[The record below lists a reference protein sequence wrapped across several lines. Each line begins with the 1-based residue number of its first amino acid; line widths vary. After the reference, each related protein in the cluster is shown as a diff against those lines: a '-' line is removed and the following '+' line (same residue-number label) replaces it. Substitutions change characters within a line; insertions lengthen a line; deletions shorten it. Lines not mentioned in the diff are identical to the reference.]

1 MKSVSQRLNGSIIL
15 AVTVLL
21 LLMGVISSVLE
32 RSSLNRQ
39 LAKTAASIQKQMT
52 VALPATIWT
61 MDSAMLDI
69 ILTGAMSAPELEG
82 IAVIGPKG
90 PTAIMVRDSAGNP
103 TMKDN
108 TSDLSTASKIEAPL
122 IYDDNGTPKNL
133 GTLQIFISSK
143 SVTAAFWKSL
153 LLLAIEIVVMDILL
167 ILVLSWVVKVG
178 VIRPLHSLRDALAS
192 MTGSD
197 ADLTRSLDEQRSDEF
212 GQISRHFNQ
221 VAGLFRTIVKDLTVE
236 AANVASSSSELSATA
251 EQMQMTASEIAKG
264 NETQRVS
271 MSGVLSDMDRL
282 SVLIADM
289 DSRLMESSDRAA
301 QTADI
306 SREGGEAGEATASA
320 MNAIRDATKRMA
332 QAVTVIHEIAN
343 QTNLLS
349 LNAAIE
355 AAKAGEQGKGFSV
368 VAEEVRKLAERSAQ
382 ATREIQ
388 GLIQEVNARVEQG
401 GLTVSRSVASLASI
415 RSHID
420 NLADNFRGISEAMKQ
435 QTSTGTEVRSRVE
448 STNKEI
454 ERTATASVE
463 LSATVDEIVRTAVD
477 LSKVAAG
484 LNAQVSRYTREILVF
499 ANESMPQCGMV
510 DHKPAGLAVEILN
523 AVTAEGGP
531 SFKFDFSQP
540 WARAQ
545 AAVHDNPGTLII
557 PLTRNKERESK
568 YKWVTRL
575 FDNGAHLV
583 SVGRP
588 APIQSI
594 DEAKGLG
601 VGIMRGSIF
610 EDFLGKAGFTQRVVV
625 PKDELIAKMLVE
637 GKVDA
642 WAGADLVMHHL
653 FAKIGENP
661 AKLQQGPQLGEA
673 GQIYIAGDVQFPEAD
688 AKAIADGLEKLR
700 HNGKLEAILK
710 RYGAHSR

>member
-1 MKSVSQRLNGSIIL
+1 
-15 AVTVLL
+15 
-21 LLMGVISSVLE
+21 
-32 RSSLNRQ
+32 
-39 LAKTAASIQKQMT
+39 
-52 VALPATIWT
+52 
-61 MDSAMLDI
+61 
-69 ILTGAMSAPELEG
+69 
-82 IAVIGPKG
+82 
-90 PTAIMVRDSAGNP
+90 
-103 TMKDN
+103 
-108 TSDLSTASKIEAPL
+108 
-122 IYDDNGTPKNL
+122 
-133 GTLQIFISSK
+133 
-143 SVTAAFWKSL
+143 
-153 LLLAIEIVVMDILL
+153 
-167 ILVLSWVVKVG
+167 
-178 VIRPLHSLRDALAS
+178 
-192 MTGSD
+192 
-197 ADLTRSLDEQRSDEF
+197 
-212 GQISRHFNQ
+212 
-221 VAGLFRTIVKDLTVE
+221 
-236 AANVASSSSELSATA
+236 
-251 EQMQMTASEIAKG
+251 
-264 NETQRVS
+264 
-271 MSGVLSDMDRL
+271 
-282 SVLIADM
+282 
-289 DSRLMESSDRAA
+289 
-301 QTADI
+301 
-306 SREGGEAGEATASA
+306 

-388 GLIQEVNARVEQG
+388 ALIQEVNTRVEQG
-401 GLTVSRSVASLASI
+401 GSTVSRSVESLASI

-420 NLADNFRGISEAMKQ
+420 NLASNFRGIAEAMKQ

-448 STNKEI
+448 GTTKEI
-454 ERTATASVE
+454 ERTATASLE
-463 LSATVDEIVRTAVD
+463 LSATVDEIVRTSVE

-484 LNAQVSRYTREILVF
+484 LTARVSRYTREILVF

-510 DHKPAGLAVEILN
+510 DHKPAGLAIEILN

-531 SFKFDFSQP
+531 SFKYDFSQP

-557 PLTRNKERESK
+557 PLTRNAERESK
-568 YKWVTRL
+568 YKWVARL

-610 EDFLGKAGFTQRVVV
+610 EGYLGKAGLTQLVIV

-642 WAGADLVMHHL
+642 WAGADLVTHYL
-653 FAKIGENP
+653 FGKIGQNP
-661 AKLQQGPQLGEA
+661 SRLQQGPQLGEA
-673 GQIYIAGDVQFPEAD
+673 GQIYIAGDVNLPEAD
-688 AKAIADGLEKLR
+688 AKAIADGIEKLR

>member
-1 MKSVSQRLNGSIIL
+1 MKSVAQRLNVSII
-15 AVTVLL
+15 VTVNVLL
-21 LLMGVISSVLE
+21 LLMGVIYS
-32 RSSLNRQ
+32 
-39 LAKTAASIQKQMT
+39 
-52 VALPATIWT
+52 
-61 MDSAMLDI
+61 
-69 ILTGAMSAPELEG
+69 
-82 IAVIGPKG
+82 
-90 PTAIMVRDSAGNP
+90 
-103 TMKDN
+103 
-108 TSDLSTASKIEAPL
+108 
-122 IYDDNGTPKNL
+122 
-133 GTLQIFISSK
+133 
-143 SVTAAFWKSL
+143 AFWKSL
-153 LLLAIEIVVMDILL
+153 LLLTIEIVVLDILL
-167 ILVLSWVVKVG
+167 ILVLSWVVKLE
-178 VIRPLHSLRDALAS
+178 VIRPLHSLRDALAL

-197 ADLTRSLDEQRSDEF
+197 ADLTRRLDEHRVDEF

-221 VAGLFRTIVKDLTVE
+221 FAGLFRTIVKDLTVE
-236 AANVASSSSELSATA
+236 AANVASSSSELSSTA
-251 EQMQMTASEIAKG
+251 EQMQITASEIAKG

-282 SVLIADM
+282 SVLISDM
-289 DSRLMESSDRAA
+289 DRRLVESSNRAS
-301 QTADI
+301 QTAEI
-306 SREGGEAGEATASA
+306 SRDGGEAGEATASA

-332 QAVTVIHEIAN
+332 QAVTVVQEIAN

-382 ATREIQ
+382 ATQEIH
-388 GLIQEVNARVEQG
+388 GLIQEVNTRVEQG
-401 GLTVSRSVASLASI
+401 GSTVSRSVASLASI

-463 LSATVDEIVRTAVD
+463 LSATVDEIVRTAVG
-477 LSKVAAG
+477 LSKVATG
-484 LNAQVSRYTREILVF
+484 LNAQVSRYTQEILVF

-557 PLTRNKERESK
+557 PLTRNSEREPNH
-568 YKWVTRL
+568 KWVARL

-583 SVGRP
+583 SLGRP
-588 APIQSI
+588 APIKSI

-610 EDFLGKAGFTQRVVV
+610 EDYLGKSRFTNMVVA
-625 PKDELIAKMLVE
+625 PKDELIANMLVQ

-642 WAGADLVMHHL
+642 WAAADLVIHYL
-653 FAKIGENP
+653 FSKIGQNP
-661 AKLQQGPQLGEA
+661 ANLQRGPQLGEA
-673 GQIYIAGDVQFPEAD
+673 GQIYLAGDVHFPEAD
-688 AKAIADGLEKLR
+688 ARAIADAMEKLR

>member
-1 MKSVSQRLNGSIIL
+1 
-15 AVTVLL
+15 
-21 LLMGVISSVLE
+21 
-32 RSSLNRQ
+32 
-39 LAKTAASIQKQMT
+39 
-52 VALPATIWT
+52 
-61 MDSAMLDI
+61 
-69 ILTGAMSAPELEG
+69 
-82 IAVIGPKG
+82 
-90 PTAIMVRDSAGNP
+90 
-103 TMKDN
+103 
-108 TSDLSTASKIEAPL
+108 
-122 IYDDNGTPKNL
+122 
-133 GTLQIFISSK
+133 
-143 SVTAAFWKSL
+143 
-153 LLLAIEIVVMDILL
+153 VMDILL

>member
-15 AVTVLL
+15 TVSVLMV
-21 LLMGVISSVLE
+21 LMGVISSVRE

-39 LAKTAASIQKQMT
+39 FVRTASVIQSQLA
-52 VALPATIWT
+52 VALPAPIWG
-61 MDSAMLDI
+61 MDNRQVDAILSA
-69 ILTGAMSAPELEG
+69 AMSAPELEG
-82 IAVIGPKG
+82 VAVTGPKG
-90 PTAIMVRDSAGNP
+90 PIAVLARDATGNTVKQDSASAL
-103 TMKDN
+103 
-108 TSDLSTASKIEAPL
+108 TSSTRLEAPI
-122 IYDDNGTPKNL
+122 IYHANGDTKDL
-133 GTLQIFISSK
+133 GTLQIFISSR
-143 SVTAAFWKSL
+143 SVTAAFLKSL
-153 LLLAIEIVVMDILL
+153 LLLTIEIVVMDILL
-167 ILVLSWVVKVG
+167 ILVLSWVVKTG

-192 MTGSD
+192 MTGED
-197 ADLTRSLDEQRSDEF
+197 ADLTRRLDEQRSDEF
-212 GQISRHFNQ
+212 GQISHHFNQ
-221 VAGLFRTIVKDLTVE
+221 VAGLFRTIVKDLTVK
-236 AANVASSSSELSATA
+236 AASVASSSSELSSTA
-251 EQMQMTASEIAKG
+251 EQMQITASEIAKG
-264 NETQRVS
+264 NEAQRVS

-289 DSRLMESSDRAA
+289 DGRLVESSSRAS

-306 SREGGEAGEATASA
+306 SREGGEAGEATAGA
-320 MNAIRDATKRMA
+320 MNSIQVATTRMA

-388 GLIQEVNARVEQG
+388 GLIQEVNTRVEQG
-401 GLTVSRSVASLASI
+401 GSTVSRSVASLASI
-415 RSHID
+415 LSHIE
-420 NLADNFRGISEAMKQ
+420 NLADNFKGISEAMKQ
-435 QTSTGTEVRSRVE
+435 QASTGMEVRLRVQ
-448 STNKEI
+448 STNQEI

-463 LSATVDEIVRTAVD
+463 LSATVDEIVRTAVE

-484 LNAQVSRYTREILVF
+484 LNAQVSHYNREILVF

-523 AVTAEGGP
+523 AITAEGGP
-531 SFKFDFSQP
+531 SFKYDFSQP

-557 PLTRNKERESK
+557 PLTRNAEREGK
-568 YKWVTRL
+568 YKWVARL
-575 FDNGAHLV
+575 FDNGAHLA
-583 SVGRP
+583 SMGRP
-588 APIQSI
+588 APIASI
-594 DEAKGLG
+594 DQAKALG

-610 EDFLGKAGFTQRVVV
+610 EDYLGKARFTNMVVV
-625 PKDELIAKMLVE
+625 PKDELIANMLVE

-642 WAGADLVMHHL
+642 WAGADLVMHYL
-653 FAKIGENP
+653 FAKIGQNP

-673 GQIYIAGDVQFPEAD
+673 GQIFIAGDVQFPDAD
-688 AKAIADGLEKLR
+688 AKAIADSIETIR
-700 HNGKLEAILK
+700 QNGKLAAILK
-710 RYGAHSR
+710 RYGIHSM

>member
-1 MKSVSQRLNGSIIL
+1 MKSVSQRLNGSIIFT
-15 AVTVLL
+15 VSVLL
-21 LLMGVISSVLE
+21 LMMGVISSVRE

-39 LAKTAASIQKQMT
+39 LARTASVIQSQLS
-52 VALPATIWT
+52 VALPAPIWAMDTHLVDTIL
-61 MDSAMLDI
+61 S
-69 ILTGAMSAPELEG
+69 GAMSAPEIEG
-82 IAVIGPKG
+82 IAVTGPKG
-90 PTAIMVRDSAGNP
+90 PLAIMARDASGNPIRMDSASGFTS
-103 TMKDN
+103 TMKSE
-108 TSDLSTASKIEAPL
+108 TPI
-122 IYDDNGTPKNL
+122 IYNDNGNTRNL
-133 GTLQIFISSK
+133 GTLQVFISSK
-143 SVTAAFWKSL
+143 AVGDAFRKSL
-153 LLLAIEIVVMDILL
+153 VLLTIEIVVMDILL
-167 ILVLSWVVKVG
+167 ILVLSWVVRAG

-192 MTGSD
+192 MTGND
-197 ADLTRSLDEQRSDEF
+197 ADLDRRLDERRSDEF
-212 GQISRHFNQ
+212 GQISHHFNQ

-236 AANVASSSSELSATA
+236 AANVASSSSELSSTA
-251 EQMQMTASEIAKG
+251 EQMQITALEIAEG

-282 SVLIADM
+282 SALISNM
-289 DSRLMESSDRAA
+289 DNRLIESSNRAS

-306 SREGGEAGEATASA
+306 SREGGEAGEATARA
-320 MNAIRDATKRMA
+320 MNSIRDATKRMA
-332 QAVTVIHEIAN
+332 QAVTVIHEIAS

-382 ATREIQ
+382 ATQEIH
-388 GLIQEVNARVEQG
+388 GLIQEVNTRVEQG
-401 GLTVSRSVASLASI
+401 GTTVSRSVESLTSI

-420 NLADNFRGISEAMKQ
+420 NLANNFRGISEAMKQ
-435 QTSTGTEVRSRVE
+435 QTRTGTEVRSRVE

-463 LSATVDEIVRTAVD
+463 LSATVDEIVRTAVG

-484 LNAQVSRYTREILVF
+484 LNAQVSRYNREILVF

-510 DHKPAGLAVEILN
+510 DHKPSGLAVEILN
-523 AVTAEGGP
+523 ALTAEGGP
-531 SFKFDFSQP
+531 SFKYDFSQP

-557 PLTRNKERESK
+557 PLTRNAERELK
-568 YKWVTRL
+568 YQWVARL
-575 FDNGAHLV
+575 FENGAHLV

-588 APIQSI
+588 APIHSI

-601 VGIMRGSIF
+601 VGVMRGSTF
-610 EDFLGKAGFTQRVVV
+610 EDFLRKAGFPQLVDV
-625 PKDELIAKMLVE
+625 PKDELIANMLVE

-642 WAGADLVMHHL
+642 WAGADLVVRHL
-653 FAKIGENP
+653 FAKIGQNP
-661 AKLQQGPQLGEA
+661 ARLQQGPQLGEV
-673 GQIYIAGDVQFPEAD
+673 GQIFIAGDVHFPEAD

-700 HNGKLEAILK
+700 QNGKMEAILK
-710 RYGAHSR
+710 RYGAHSS